1 MLVPWSPFLENSE
14 EMSKFLE
21 GVGKKSFSRLP
32 AIDIYEKENNIVIE
46 APLPSINPENV
57 DISIE
62 NDVLTMRGRMEK
74 KSEVEDKS
82 YYRKEVCSGS
92 FYRQIPL
99 PKQVVGD
106 KAIAEYEDGV
116 LKVLVP
122 LAKTQE
128 TNKIPIKITKK
139 KK

>member
-1 MLVPWSPFLENSE
+1 MLVPWSPFLESSE
-14 EMSKFLE
+14 DMNKFLE
-21 GVGKKSFSRLP
+21 GVGKKSLSRLP
-32 AIDIYEKENNIVIE
+32 AIDIYEEGNNIVIE
-46 APLPSINPENV
+46 APLPSIDPRNV

-62 NDVLTMRGRMEK
+62 NDVLTMRGKMDK
-74 KSEVEDKS
+74 KSEVEDKN

-99 PKQVVGD
+99 PKPVVGA
-106 KAIAEYEDGV
+106 KATAEYEEGV

-122 LAKTQE
+122 TAEAKE
-128 TNKIPIKITKK
+128 SNKIPITITKK